1 MFRSILIGH
10 FLIGTYPR
18 SRGESLQFLH
28 HACAMSGSSPLTLGK
43 LEGVHAD
50 LPDVSLIPAH
60 AGKTSADPRGAASS
74 PAHPRSRGENSRRT
88 VRPASGPGSS
98 PLMRGKR
105 VPRDEDIGALRLIP
119 AHAGK
124 TATASWNRSF
134 PWAHPRSR
142 GENTAAD
149 ARINEPTGSSPLTQ
163 GKPCRNH
170 RPPDPRRLIPAHAGK
185 TQRTVV
191 RHPG

>member
-50 LPDVSLIPAH
+50 LPDVRLIPAH

-98 PLMRGKR
+98 PLMRGK
-105 VPRDEDIGALRLIP
+105 PRRHHGTDRFRGLIP

-124 TATASWNRSF
+124 TPPPTHASTNR
-134 PWAHPRSR
+134 PAHPHSR
-142 GENTAAD
+142 RGNRAEIAD
-149 ARINEPTGSSPLTQ
+149 LQTRAGSSPLTR
-163 GKPCRNH
+163 GKRKEPWYAT
-170 RPPDPRRLIPAHAGK
+170 PVDGLIPTHAGK
-185 TQRTVV
+185 TSSCGPA
-191 RHPG
+191 PGP

>member
-1 MFRSILIGH
+1 MIEH
-10 FLIGTYPR
+10 FLIGTHPR
-18 SRGESLQFLH
+18 SRGEILQFLH

-50 LPDVSLIPAH
+50 LPDVRLIPAH

-142 GENTAAD
+142 GENAA
-149 ARINEPTGSSPLTQ
+149 AVALSCSASGSSLLTR
-163 GKPCRNH
+163 GKPRGEGAPCV
-170 RPPDPRRLIPAHAGK
+170 PEGLIPTHAGK
-185 TQRTVV
+185 TCARCANAS
-191 RHPG
+191 

>member
-10 FLIGTYPR
+10 FLILTYPR

-50 LPDVSLIPAH
+50 LPDVRLIPAH

-74 PAHPRSRGENSRRT
+74 PAHPRSRRENIRGSKGRSII
-88 VRPASGPGSS
+88 AGSS
-98 PLMRGKR
+98 PLMRGKHR
-105 VPRDEDIGALRLIP
+105 RRRTHQRTDRLIPTHAGETVPKSPTSRPAPAHPRSRGENAKNRGTPPRLMGSSPLTRGKHRLADRLQDRERLIP

-124 TATASWNRSF
+124 TC
-134 PWAHPRSR
+134 SR
-142 GENTAAD
+142 
-149 ARINEPTGSSPLTQ
+149 
-163 GKPCRNH
+163 
-170 RPPDPRRLIPAHAGK
+170 
-185 TQRTVV
+185 
-191 RHPG
+191 